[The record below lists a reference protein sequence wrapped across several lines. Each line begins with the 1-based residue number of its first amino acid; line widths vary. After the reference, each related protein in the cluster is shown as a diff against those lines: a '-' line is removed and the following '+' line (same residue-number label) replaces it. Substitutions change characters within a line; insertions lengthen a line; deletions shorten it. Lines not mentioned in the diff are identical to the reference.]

1 MTLTIDLTPVEEVS
15 LGLVARQN
23 GLDLTEAIH
32 KTLAQGL
39 PFVTAWSQQR
49 SLLEERSI
57 LLDYKFAGTLS
68 EAQAARLSHIKN
80 LLDALEDQNPV
91 EQEADRRLAQTG
103 DKLGEILALLRSL
116 PLRASA
122 NVAII

>member
-39 PFVTAWSQQR
+39 PVVTAWSQQR